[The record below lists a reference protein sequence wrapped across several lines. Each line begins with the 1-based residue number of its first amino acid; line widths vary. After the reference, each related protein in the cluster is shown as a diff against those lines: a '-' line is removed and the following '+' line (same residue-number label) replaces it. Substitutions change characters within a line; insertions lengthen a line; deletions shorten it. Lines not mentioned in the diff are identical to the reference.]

1 MNSPKRGEVWLV
13 QLDPTRGAE
22 MQKTRP
28 AAVISSDTFNAQPLR
43 IIVPITTWQEK
54 FARWPFM
61 IFIKQSPT
69 NGLTQ
74 DSCGNVLQV
83 RSVSVERLSK
93 KIGVLSGTEID
104 TLIAGVAL
112 CIDHK

>member
-1 MNSPKRGEVWLV
+1 MDSPKRSEIWLV

-28 AAVISSDTFNAQPLR
+28 AAIISSDLFEAQPLR

-61 IFIKQSPT
+61 VLIKQSAT
-69 NGLTQ
+69 NGLTR
-74 DSCGNVLQV
+74 DSAGNALQV
-83 RSVSVERLSK
+83 RSIAVERLSK
-93 KIGVLSGTEID
+93 KLVSL
-104 TLIAGVAL
+104 LMQ
-112 CIDHK
+112 K

>member
-1 MNSPKRGEVWLV
+1 MDSPKRGEIWLV

-28 AAVISSDTFNAQPLR
+28 AAIISSDLFEAQPLR

-61 IFIKQSPT
+61 VLIKQSIA
-69 NGLTQ
+69 NGLTR
-74 DSCGNVLQV
+74 DSAGNTLQV
-83 RSVSVERLSK
+83 RSIAVERLSK
-93 KIGVLSGTEID
+93 KIGILTDVEIEALA
-104 TLIAGVAL
+104 TGVAI
-112 CIDHK
+112 CIDYK

>member
-1 MNSPKRGEVWLV
+1 MASPKRGEIWLV

-28 AAVISSDTFNAQPLR
+28 AAVISSDLFGAQPLR
-43 IIVPITTWQEK
+43 IIVPITTWQPK
-54 FARWPFM
+54 FASWPFM
-61 IFIKQSPT
+61 IFIKQSAT

-83 RSVSVERLSK
+83 RSVATERLTRK
-93 KIGVLSGTEID
+93 LGDLSAEELAA
-104 TLIAGVAL
+104 LIAGVGL
-112 CIDHK
+112 CIDHP